1 MVEKIKRLIVFVIS
15 STTLSACSGIQNL
28 SNNDQVDTT
37 DPAVY
42 KNASDSSGA
51 ILSAFYGLD
60 DSIPCWP
67 AFGFVAN

>member
-1 MVEKIKRLIVFVIS
+1 MIEKIKRLIIFVIS

-42 KNASDSSGA
+42 KNASESRAQYSQRFMDWMIQSPG
-51 ILSAFYGLD
+51 
-60 DSIPCWP
+60 WP
-67 AFGFVAN
+67 ASGFVAN